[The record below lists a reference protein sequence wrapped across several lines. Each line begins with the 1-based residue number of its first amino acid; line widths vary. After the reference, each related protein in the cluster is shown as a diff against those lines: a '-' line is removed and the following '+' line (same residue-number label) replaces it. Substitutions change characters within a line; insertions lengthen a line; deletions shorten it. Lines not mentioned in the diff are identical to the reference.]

1 MLITKISPVSGKE
14 VSLDIP
20 MTIDQYK
27 QYING
32 SGFVQNIFPELSADQ
47 REFLISG
54 CTKSD
59 WDYLFAAEPKSGL

>member
-59 WDYLFAAEPKSGL
+59 WDYLFGAEPKSGL

>member
-59 WDYLFAAEPKSGL
+59 WDSLFPADTKSGL